1 MTSLQQQFIT
11 VMYASRNNYCRN
23 DSHELVVYLQFVTA
37 FTVVGDMCWVPAFK
51 YEFYVCK
58 IGRTLVEIDMLVA
71 VFWLVAGTSV
81 CLAQPEYTTP
91 GGILTTN
98 CMKGCTEIAVHES
111 NCCKYT
117 LIFFFCISNFGR
129 SVLIP
134 RLPLVIFLIIL
145 STFNSKH

>member
-1 MTSLQQQFIT
+1 MPQETTI
-11 VMYASRNNYCRN
+11 VRN

-37 FTVVGDMCWVPAFK
+37 FTVIGDMCWVPAFK

-117 LIFFFCISNFGR
+117 LFFFYFEFREEC
-129 SVLIP
+129 
-134 RLPLVIFLIIL
+134 
-145 STFNSKH
+145 FNSKAATGDFFNYFVHH